1 MKINQIILE
10 MSAGA
15 TGSGSVATVA
25 KPMGETQS
33 RYPEVK
39 GLKPIDKL
47 KGKKKGPY
55 SNSLSE
61 SKVSEAKLE
70 EDDLIIVPGQSK
82 RFKPGFISKAE
93 DRTDHEVEMA
103 LSDLYQAYKNA
114 KKTYM
119 LLKNRTEEEGLEGW
133 VQEKI
138 IKAND
143 YLNTIR
149 EYYEHQA
156 IQNEMTGGVIGNGM
170 AGESA
175 TKKVNPY
182 AVGMSQ
188 AMKSAGDNPP
198 LKKSTIVKGHHIAK
212 KIKQQD
218 IEEGWKNKLAGAALA
233 GAAAFGGGGAHAGGM
248 SLPPAGLTPAQAQ
261 EFAATQMA
269 GQQAINQHAAQQA
282 GKIDYR
288 KDGPIAKSSLG
299 HKLEYGIPVNAK
311 GDFINPNRLP
321 NIHELPRDEI
331 EAMAEAYQAW
341 LKDYLSRWPN
351 AKQQADGSMQSL
363 KPGLAPMYPK

>member
-10 MSAGA
+10 TSAGA

-25 KPMGETQS
+25 MKMGAPQV
-33 RYPEVK
+33 RFPEVK

-61 SKVSEAKLE
+61 SKVEEAKLE

-82 RFKPGFISKAE
+82 RFKPGLIPKAQ

-143 YLNTIR
+143 YLTAIR

-170 AGESA
+170 AGESMREGQ
-175 TKKVNPY
+175 KVDRM
-182 AVGMSQ
+182 VSHI
-188 AMKSAGDNPP
+188 
-198 LKKSTIVKGHHIAK
+198 KKSEVKAGKSPKDAESIAWATANK
-212 KIKQQD
+212 RGMLD
-218 IEEGWKNKLAGAALA
+218 NKNK
-233 GAAAFGGGGAHAGGM
+233 
-248 SLPPAGLTPAQAQ
+248 
-261 EFAATQMA
+261 
-269 GQQAINQHAAQQA
+269 
-282 GKIDYR
+282 K
-288 KDGPIAKSSLG
+288 
-299 HKLEYGIPVNAK
+299 
-311 GDFINPNRLP
+311 
-321 NIHELPRDEI
+321 
-331 EAMAEAYQAW
+331 
-341 LKDYLSRWPN
+341 
-351 AKQQADGSMQSL
+351 
-363 KPGLAPMYPK
+363 